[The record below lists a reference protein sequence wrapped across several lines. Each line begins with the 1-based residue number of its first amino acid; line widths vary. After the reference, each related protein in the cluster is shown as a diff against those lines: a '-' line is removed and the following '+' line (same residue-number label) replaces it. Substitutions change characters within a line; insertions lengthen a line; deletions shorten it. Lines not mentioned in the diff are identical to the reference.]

1 MVRAVFA
8 VSILL
13 FGCGKVSE
21 STSDAAGGRDGN
33 TDGATCP
40 GDEVVCDSDGCV
52 DVLTDERHCGDC
64 TTSCTNQQGCLA
76 GDCVD
81 STESCARIKALDPN
95 AIDGPY
101 THVAT
106 GKQFFCD
113 MTRGVQYDQLA
124 MGQYNA
130 SYPGYQLAGT
140 TELSD
145 PVVQRAF
152 IFLFNHQGG
161 GMITLTPAWTLSN
174 CCFSGNVAGT
184 EWIQFGGT
192 YIFVAKFGAPT
203 LACGESFADPKYSF
217 QHAGADYAPVPLP
230 ADYFQIRPVGKDTTC
245 GPGNN
250 PAFFFKRI
258 P

>member
-8 VSILL
+8 ISVVLL
-13 FGCGKVSE
+13 GCGKVSG
-21 STSDAAGGRDGN
+21 TPDASGGI
-33 TDGATCP
+33 DGATCP

-52 DVLTDERHCGDC
+52 EVMTDERHCGDC

-81 STESCARIKALDPN
+81 ATESCARIKALDPN

-113 MTRGVQYDQLA
+113 MARGVQYDQLA
-124 MGQYNA
+124 MGQYDA
-130 SYPGYQLAGT
+130 TYPGYQFAGAA
-140 TELSD
+140 ELVD
-145 PVVQRAF
+145 PIVQQAF

-161 GMITLTPAWTLSN
+161 GMVTLTPAWPSTN
-174 CCFSGNVAGT
+174 CCFASKAAGG
-184 EWIQFGGT
+184 EWLRFGANLL
-192 YIFVAKFGAPT
+192 FVAKFGVPQQ
-203 LACGESFADPKYSF
+203 ACGGTFSDPKYSY
-217 QHAGADYAPVPLP
+217 QHAGADFPAVPLP
-230 ADYFQIRPVGKDTTC
+230 ADYFQIRPVTTDTTC
-245 GPGNN
+245 GNGAN
-250 PAFFFKRI
+250 PAFFFKRT